1 MSLEEDCGTPEWL
14 SDKGIINEV
23 QFCKEFTELHPLKYI
38 DNKFISLDGTI
49 STDKI
54 SAMVGDMLIPYVT
67 TGIAKKV
74 KALTEALKFY
84 CYTDKLITCSDE
96 IHVKNGILKTSGRF
110 IHEKRFC
117 VNRLNVHYTQ
127 NQTEPTVFLQF
138 LRDMLEDEDII
149 TLQEYLGYCLIPS
162 TRGQAMLFIIGNGGE
177 GKSRI
182 GVVMKSI
189 FGDAMIESKLHRLES
204 DRFARANLQNKL
216 LMIDD
221 DM

>member
-1 MSLEEDCGTPEWL
+1 
-14 SDKGIINEV
+14 
-23 QFCKEFTELHPLKYI
+23 
-38 DNKFISLDGTI
+38 
-49 STDKI
+49 
-54 SAMVGDMLIPYVT
+54 MVGDMLIPCVT
-67 TGIAKKV
+67 TGIAKKI

-110 IHEKRFC
+110 IPEKRFC
-117 VNRLNVHYTQ
+117 INRLNVHYKQ
-127 NQTEPTVFLQF
+127 NQNDPTIFLNF
-138 LRDMLEDEDII
+138 LKDMLEDEDIQ
-149 TLQEYLGYCLIPS
+149 TLQEYLSYCLIPS
-162 TRGQAMLFIIGNGGE
+162 TRGQSMMFIIGNGGE

-189 FGDAMIESKLHRLES
+189 FGDSIIESKLHRLEA